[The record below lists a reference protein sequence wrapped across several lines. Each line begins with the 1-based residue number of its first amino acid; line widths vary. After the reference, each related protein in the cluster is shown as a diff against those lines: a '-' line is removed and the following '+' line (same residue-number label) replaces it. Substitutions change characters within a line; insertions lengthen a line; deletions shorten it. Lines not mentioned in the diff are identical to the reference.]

1 MYPNLRKLVVKELLF
16 QESTK
21 EEIDNQTAKLFE
33 DMKMYRESSLWNPE
47 YILMMRSDQLTSD
60 VREDLMMEIEN
71 QKFIGI
77 NGIKDIISKHMY
89 IKVSPFLKD
98 LMMRDAFLDMKEDAT
113 TYLAPKLYKAFLAD
127 N

>member
-1 MYPNLRKLVVKELLF
+1 
-16 QESTK
+16 
-21 EEIDNQTAKLFE
+21 
-33 DMKMYRESSLWNPE
+33 
-47 YILMMRSDQLTSD
+47 MMRSDQLTSD

-89 IKVSPFLKD
+89 IKVSHFLKD
-98 LMMRDAFLDMKEDAT
+98 QMMRDAFLDMKEDET